1 MGGRIG
7 KKISHRGAIGQQIF
21 DEVQRLTADGTVKRL
36 AAFKQIADA
45 SGRQAGT
52 VAANFYRIA
61 RQKGATLRARGGG
74 TRSTGARGSS
84 RILTTLRLLERQVQQ
99 QQEEIQRLR
108 KENAK
113 FAKLRRLLLS

>member
-7 KKISHRGAIGQQIF
+7 NKIPRRGAIGQQIF
-21 DEVQRLTADGTVKRL
+21 DEVQKLTADGTVKRL

-45 SGRQAGT
+45 SGRQVGT

-61 RQKGATLRARGGG
+61 RQKGATLRPRATHTG
-74 TRSTGARGSS
+74 STAGRGSS
-84 RILTTLRLLERQVQQ
+84 RILTTLRLLEQQLQ
-99 QQEEIQRLR
+99 QQEGEIQRLR

-113 FAKLRRLLLS
+113 FAKLRRLLSV